1 MAQTEAEK
9 RAQAKYNAR
18 AMRYYSLKLHK
29 VNDADIIAALDE
41 AESVQGYIKR
51 VIRAD
56 IESKTR

>member
-51 VIRAD
+51 AIRAD
-56 IESKTR
+56 IENKTR

>member
-51 VIRAD
+51 VVRAD
-56 IESKTR
+56 IEDKTR

>member
-56 IESKTR
+56 IENKTR

>member
-56 IESKTR
+56 IEKKTR